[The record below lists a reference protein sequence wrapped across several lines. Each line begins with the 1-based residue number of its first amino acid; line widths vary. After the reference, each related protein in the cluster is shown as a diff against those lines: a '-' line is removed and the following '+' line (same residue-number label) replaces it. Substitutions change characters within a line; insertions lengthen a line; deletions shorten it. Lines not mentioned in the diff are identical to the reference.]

1 MIRIITIVGA
11 RPQFVKAAMLS
22 RAISMRNK
30 EGMSF
35 EEKLIHTGQHYDE
48 NMSRVFFQEMG
59 ILKPTWQLH
68 CGNHTHGAM
77 TGQML
82 MDIEKILIDN
92 QPDYVLVY
100 GDTNST
106 LAGALAASKLHI
118 PVVHVE
124 AGLRSFNKAMPEEI
138 NRILTD
144 HVSSILCCPT
154 QTAVQ
159 NLHKENI
166 TKGVYHVGD
175 IMYDAALLFG
185 KEAEQ
190 RSTILQTLGLSPKE
204 FLLCT
209 VHRAE
214 NTDSQERLCQIA
226 QAWTEIAASE
236 RIVIPLHPRTKIYLE
251 KYNLLATLQQQPN
264 ILFTDPLGFLDMVM
278 LERNARIILTDS
290 GGIQKEAY
298 FHKTPCIT
306 LREETEWT
314 ETIESGWN
322 QLAGFHAKDI
332 IKCLSTSND
341 RKEIQEYGGEVV
353 TLWHNTSFAF
363 NNPCPYHRHLYTL
376 LLKELTI

>member
-1 MIRIITIVGA
+1 
-11 RPQFVKAAMLS
+11 
-22 RAISMRNK
+22 
-30 EGMSF
+30 
-35 EEKLIHTGQHYDE
+35 
-48 NMSRVFFQEMG
+48 MSRVFFHEMG

-82 MDIEKILIDN
+82 MDIEKILTDN

-236 RIVIPLHPRTKIYLE
+236 RIVIPLHPRTRIYLE
-251 KYNLLATLQQQPN
+251 KYNLLATLQQQSN
-264 ILFTDPLGFLDMVM
+264 ILFTAPLGFLDMVM

-341 RKEIQEYGGEVV
+341 RKEIQEYGDG
-353 TLWHNTSFAF
+353 NTAQKI
-363 NNPCPYHRHLYTL
+363 LDL
-376 LLKELTI
+376 L

>member
-48 NMSRVFFQEMG
+48 NMSRVFFHEMG

-236 RIVIPLHPRTKIYLE
+236 RIVIPLHPRTRIYLE
-251 KYNLLATLQQQPN
+251 KYNLLATLQQQSN

-322 QLAGFHAKDI
+322 QLAGFHVKDI

-341 RKEIQEYGGEVV
+341 RKEIQEYGDG
-353 TLWHNTSFAF
+353 NTAQKI
-363 NNPCPYHRHLYTL
+363 LDL
-376 LLKELTI
+376 L

>member
-48 NMSRVFFQEMG
+48 NMSRVFFHEMG

-68 CGNHTHGAM
+68 CGNHTHGVM

-82 MDIEKILIDN
+82 MDIEKILTDN

-236 RIVIPLHPRTKIYLE
+236 RIVIPLHPRTRIYLE
-251 KYNLLATLQQQPN
+251 KYNLLATLQQQSN
-264 ILFTDPLGFLDMVM
+264 ILFTAPLGFLDMVM

-341 RKEIQEYGGEVV
+341 RKEIQEYGDG
-353 TLWHNTSFAF
+353 NTAQKI
-363 NNPCPYHRHLYTL
+363 LDL
-376 LLKELTI
+376 L

>member
-48 NMSRVFFQEMG
+48 NMSRVFFHEMG

-236 RIVIPLHPRTKIYLE
+236 RIVIPLHPRTRIYLE
-251 KYNLLATLQQQPN
+251 KYNLLATLQQQSN
-264 ILFTDPLGFLDMVM
+264 ILFTAPLGFLDMVM

-341 RKEIQEYGGEVV
+341 RKEIQEYGDG
-353 TLWHNTSFAF
+353 NTAQKI
-363 NNPCPYHRHLYTL
+363 LDL
-376 LLKELTI
+376 L

>member
-30 EGMSF
+30 EGMCF

-48 NMSRVFFQEMG
+48 NMSRVFFHEMG

-236 RIVIPLHPRTKIYLE
+236 RIVIPLHPRTRIYLE
-251 KYNLLATLQQQPN
+251 KYNLLATLQQQSN
-264 ILFTDPLGFLDMVM
+264 ILFTAPLGFLDMVM

-341 RKEIQEYGGEVV
+341 RKEIQEYGDG
-353 TLWHNTSFAF
+353 NTAQKI
-363 NNPCPYHRHLYTL
+363 LDL
-376 LLKELTI
+376 L

>member
-48 NMSRVFFQEMG
+48 NMSRVFFHEMG

-190 RSTILQTLGLSPKE
+190 RSTILQTLGVSPKE

-236 RIVIPLHPRTKIYLE
+236 RIVIPLHPRTRIYLE
-251 KYNLLATLQQQPN
+251 KYNLLATLQQQLN

-341 RKEIQEYGGEVV
+341 RKEIQEYGDG
-353 TLWHNTSFAF
+353 NTAQKI
-363 NNPCPYHRHLYTL
+363 LDL
-376 LLKELTI
+376 L

>member
-30 EGMSF
+30 EGLSF

-48 NMSRVFFQEMG
+48 NMSRVFFHEMG

-236 RIVIPLHPRTKIYLE
+236 RIVIPLHPRTRIYLE
-251 KYNLLATLQQQPN
+251 KYNLLATLQQQLN

-322 QLAGFHAKDI
+322 QLAGFHAQDI

-341 RKEIQEYGGEVV
+341 RKEIQEYGDG
-353 TLWHNTSFAF
+353 NTAQKI
-363 NNPCPYHRHLYTL
+363 LDL
-376 LLKELTI
+376 L

>member
-48 NMSRVFFQEMG
+48 NMSRVFFHEMG

-68 CGNHTHGAM
+68 CGDHTHGAM

-236 RIVIPLHPRTKIYLE
+236 RIVIPLHPRTRIYLE
-251 KYNLLATLQQQPN
+251 KYNLLATLQQQSN
-264 ILFTDPLGFLDMVM
+264 ILFTAPLGFLDMVM

-341 RKEIQEYGGEVV
+341 RKEIQEYGDG
-353 TLWHNTSFAF
+353 NTAQKI
-363 NNPCPYHRHLYTL
+363 LDL
-376 LLKELTI
+376 L

>member
-48 NMSRVFFQEMG
+48 NMSRVFFHEMG

-236 RIVIPLHPRTKIYLE
+236 RIVIPLHPRTRIYLE
-251 KYNLLATLQQQPN
+251 KYNLLATLQQQLN

-341 RKEIQEYGGEVV
+341 RKEIQEYGDG
-353 TLWHNTSFAF
+353 NTAQKI
-363 NNPCPYHRHLYTL
+363 LDL
-376 LLKELTI
+376 L

>member
-48 NMSRVFFQEMG
+48 NMSRVFFHEMG

-144 HVSSILCCPT
+144 HISSILCCPT

-236 RIVIPLHPRTKIYLE
+236 RIVIPLHPRTRIYLE
-251 KYNLLATLQQQPN
+251 KYNLLATLQQQSN

-341 RKEIQEYGGEVV
+341 RKEIQEYGDG
-353 TLWHNTSFAF
+353 NTAQKI
-363 NNPCPYHRHLYTL
+363 LDL
-376 LLKELTI
+376 L

>member
-48 NMSRVFFQEMG
+48 NMSRVFFHEMG

-175 IMYDAALLFG
+175 IMHDAALLFG

-236 RIVIPLHPRTKIYLE
+236 RIVIPLHPRTRIYLE
-251 KYNLLATLQQQPN
+251 KYNLLATLQQQSN
-264 ILFTDPLGFLDMVM
+264 ILFTAPLGFLDMVM

-341 RKEIQEYGGEVV
+341 RKEIQEYGDG
-353 TLWHNTSFAF
+353 NTAQKI
-363 NNPCPYHRHLYTL
+363 LDL
-376 LLKELTI
+376 L

>member
-22 RAISMRNK
+22 RAISMCNK

-48 NMSRVFFQEMG
+48 NMSRVFFHEMG

-251 KYNLLATLQQQPN
+251 KYNLLATLQQQSN
-264 ILFTDPLGFLDMVM
+264 ILFTAPLGFLDMVM

-341 RKEIQEYGGEVV
+341 RKEIQEYGDG
-353 TLWHNTSFAF
+353 NTAQKI
-363 NNPCPYHRHLYTL
+363 LDL
-376 LLKELTI
+376 L

>member
-48 NMSRVFFQEMG
+48 NMSRVFFHEMG

-236 RIVIPLHPRTKIYLE
+236 RIVIPLHPRTRIYLE
-251 KYNLLATLQQQPN
+251 KYNLLATLQQQSN
-264 ILFTDPLGFLDMVM
+264 ILFTAPLGFLDMVM

-306 LREETEWT
+306 LR
-314 ETIESGWN
+314 
-322 QLAGFHAKDI
+322 
-332 IKCLSTSND
+332 
-341 RKEIQEYGGEVV
+341 
-353 TLWHNTSFAF
+353 
-363 NNPCPYHRHLYTL
+363 
-376 LLKELTI
+376 

>member
-30 EGMSF
+30 EGMCF

-48 NMSRVFFQEMG
+48 NMSRVFFHEMG

-236 RIVIPLHPRTKIYLE
+236 RIVIPLHPRTRIYLE

-264 ILFTDPLGFLDMVM
+264 ILLTDPLGFLDMVM

-341 RKEIQEYGGEVV
+341 RKEIQEYGDG
-353 TLWHNTSFAF
+353 NTAQKI
-363 NNPCPYHRHLYTL
+363 LDL
-376 LLKELTI
+376 L

>member
-48 NMSRVFFQEMG
+48 NMSRVFFHEMG

-236 RIVIPLHPRTKIYLE
+236 RIVIPLHPRTRIYLE

-264 ILFTDPLGFLDMVM
+264 ILLTDPLGFLDMVM

-341 RKEIQEYGGEVV
+341 KKEIQEYGDG
-353 TLWHNTSFAF
+353 NTAQKI
-363 NNPCPYHRHLYTL
+363 LDL
-376 LLKELTI
+376 L

>member
-48 NMSRVFFQEMG
+48 NMSRVFFHEMG

-82 MDIEKILIDN
+82 MDIEKILTDN

-236 RIVIPLHPRTKIYLE
+236 RIVIPLHPRTRIYLE
-251 KYNLLATLQQQPN
+251 KYNLLATLQQHPN
-264 ILFTDPLGFLDMVM
+264 ILFTAPLGFLDMVM

-341 RKEIQEYGGEVV
+341 RKEIQEYGDG
-353 TLWHNTSFAF
+353 NTAQKI
-363 NNPCPYHRHLYTL
+363 LDL
-376 LLKELTI
+376 L

>member
-48 NMSRVFFQEMG
+48 NMSRVFFHEMG

-236 RIVIPLHPRTKIYLE
+236 RIVIPLHPRTRIYLE
-251 KYNLLATLQQQPN
+251 KYNLLATLQQQSN

-341 RKEIQEYGGEVV
+341 RKEIQEYGDG
-353 TLWHNTSFAF
+353 NTAQKI
-363 NNPCPYHRHLYTL
+363 LDL
-376 LLKELTI
+376 L

>member
-48 NMSRVFFQEMG
+48 NMSRVFFHEMG

-82 MDIEKILIDN
+82 MDIEKILTDN

-236 RIVIPLHPRTKIYLE
+236 RIVIPLHPRTRIYLE
-251 KYNLLATLQQQPN
+251 KYNLLATLQQQSN

-341 RKEIQEYGGEVV
+341 RKEIQEYGDG
-353 TLWHNTSFAF
+353 NTAQKI
-363 NNPCPYHRHLYTL
+363 LDL
-376 LLKELTI
+376 L

>member
-1 MIRIITIVGA
+1 
-11 RPQFVKAAMLS
+11 
-22 RAISMRNK
+22 
-30 EGMSF
+30 
-35 EEKLIHTGQHYDE
+35 
-48 NMSRVFFQEMG
+48 
-59 ILKPTWQLH
+59 
-68 CGNHTHGAM
+68 
-77 TGQML
+77 
-82 MDIEKILIDN
+82 
-92 QPDYVLVY
+92 
-100 GDTNST
+100 
-106 LAGALAASKLHI
+106 
-118 PVVHVE
+118 
-124 AGLRSFNKAMPEEI
+124 MPEEI

-190 RSTILQTLGLSPKE
+190 RSTILQTLGVSPKE

-236 RIVIPLHPRTKIYLE
+236 RIVIPLHPRTRIYLE

-264 ILFTDPLGFLDMVM
+264 ILFTAPLGFLDMVM

-341 RKEIQEYGGEVV
+341 RKEIQEYGDG
-353 TLWHNTSFAF
+353 NTAQKI
-363 NNPCPYHRHLYTL
+363 LDL
-376 LLKELTI
+376 L

>member
-236 RIVIPLHPRTKIYLE
+236 RIVIPLHPRTRIYLE

-264 ILFTDPLGFLDMVM
+264 ILLTDPLGFLDMVM

-341 RKEIQEYGGEVV
+341 RKEIQEYGDG
-353 TLWHNTSFAF
+353 NTAQKI
-363 NNPCPYHRHLYTL
+363 LDL
-376 LLKELTI
+376 L

>member
-48 NMSRVFFQEMG
+48 NMSRVFFHEMG

-82 MDIEKILIDN
+82 MDIEKILTDN

-251 KYNLLATLQQQPN
+251 KYNLLATLQQQSN
-264 ILFTDPLGFLDMVM
+264 ILFTAPLGFLDMVM

-341 RKEIQEYGGEVV
+341 RKEIQEYGDG
-353 TLWHNTSFAF
+353 NTAQKI
-363 NNPCPYHRHLYTL
+363 LDL
-376 LLKELTI
+376 L

>member
-30 EGMSF
+30 EGMCF

-48 NMSRVFFQEMG
+48 NMSRVFFHEMG

-106 LAGALAASKLHI
+106 LAGALVASKLHI

-236 RIVIPLHPRTKIYLE
+236 RIVIPLHPRTRIYLE

-264 ILFTDPLGFLDMVM
+264 ILLTDPLGFLDMVM

-341 RKEIQEYGGEVV
+341 RKEIQEYGDG
-353 TLWHNTSFAF
+353 NTAQKI
-363 NNPCPYHRHLYTL
+363 LDL
-376 LLKELTI
+376 L

>member
-30 EGMSF
+30 EGMCF

-48 NMSRVFFQEMG
+48 NMSRVFFHEMG

-236 RIVIPLHPRTKIYLE
+236 RIVIPLHPRTRIYLE
-251 KYNLLATLQQQPN
+251 KYNLLATLQQQSN

-341 RKEIQEYGGEVV
+341 RKEIQEYGDG
-353 TLWHNTSFAF
+353 NTAQKI
-363 NNPCPYHRHLYTL
+363 LDL
-376 LLKELTI
+376 L

>member
-30 EGMSF
+30 EGMCF
-35 EEKLIHTGQHYDE
+35 EGKLIHTGQHYDE
-48 NMSRVFFQEMG
+48 NMSRVFFHEMG

-236 RIVIPLHPRTKIYLE
+236 RIVIPLHPRTRIYLE
-251 KYNLLATLQQQPN
+251 KYNLLATLQQQLN

-341 RKEIQEYGGEVV
+341 RKEIQEYGDG
-353 TLWHNTSFAF
+353 NTAQKI
-363 NNPCPYHRHLYTL
+363 LDL
-376 LLKELTI
+376 L

>member
-48 NMSRVFFQEMG
+48 NMSRVFFREMG

-236 RIVIPLHPRTKIYLE
+236 RIVIPLHPRTRIYLE
-251 KYNLLATLQQQPN
+251 KYNLLATLQQQSN

-341 RKEIQEYGGEVV
+341 RKEIQEYGDG
-353 TLWHNTSFAF
+353 NTAQKI
-363 NNPCPYHRHLYTL
+363 LDL
-376 LLKELTI
+376 L

>member
-48 NMSRVFFQEMG
+48 NMSRVFFHEMG

-118 PVVHVE
+118 PVIHVE

-236 RIVIPLHPRTKIYLE
+236 RIVIPLHPRTRIYLE
-251 KYNLLATLQQQPN
+251 KYNLLATLQQQSN

-341 RKEIQEYGGEVV
+341 RKEIQEYGDG
-353 TLWHNTSFAF
+353 NTAQKI
-363 NNPCPYHRHLYTL
+363 LDL
-376 LLKELTI
+376 L

>member
-48 NMSRVFFQEMG
+48 NMSLVFFHEMG

-236 RIVIPLHPRTKIYLE
+236 RIVIPLHPRTRIYLE
-251 KYNLLATLQQQPN
+251 KYNLLATLQQQSN

-341 RKEIQEYGGEVV
+341 RKEIQEYGDG
-353 TLWHNTSFAF
+353 NTAQKI
-363 NNPCPYHRHLYTL
+363 LDL
-376 LLKELTI
+376 L